1 MKVEDSG
8 LICKA
13 KLKEAKIYIKNI
25 EELGFDISK
34 EKKDIEEI
42 ENDIDKKIN
51 KNSEKY
57 DYNTLGVETL
67 LMLDYT
73 TASQKIDEVVNGLKN
88 KWSSYIEIDDKCNK
102 IMNSLKDVNESN
114 IDEIVSD
121 TIKLID
127 MLRHST
133 TIDYDLE
140 KELVDKTYK
149 TVYEVLQLESI
160 YSSNQVLI
168 DKVSSNSIDSAH
180 IYELLIAD
188 LKKINNDECKDI
200 CDQLKGLPLN
210 VSKLIDGRLLFLV
223 ALYNNPENIDKQKD
237 RFLVLVDECL
247 FHMDKLENLKYE
259 QQGHEN
265 RINGTHEKIKYAKK
279 ILKLKS
285 AGFIFSA
292 SIIAGIMAFNIK
304 DALNNK
310 ENYPVYDQITTTYDS
325 KTGDIEVTNSI
336 GSDTEQYAEITKYSA
351 LEPTKF
357 GYKRTETHYKVTG
370 DDIDYDCDYDEF
382 ISKYVKKEYKELGK
396 TEEYFS
402 TNEST
407 DHKEDSYTII
417 KHTVDFNSSNE
428 ERETK
433 SAISTGIFHGIL
445 SSALFMLIEGL
456 FLAIL
461 VNEATEDGFSFISVK
476 EYKILKSNYKTYCNN
491 YSIEQKEI
499 LDKINNE
506 EIANL
511 KTLRDALC
519 LYEKLD
525 DSVKDSKEV
534 KKAYKKIKPFLQ
546 M

>member
-8 LICKA
+8 LICKT
-13 KLKEAKIYIKNI
+13 KLKEARIYIRNI
-25 EELGFDISK
+25 EKLGFDVSK

-51 KNSEKY
+51 RNSEKY

-73 TASQKIDEVVNGLKN
+73 TASQKIDEVISGLKN

-102 IMNSLKDVNESN
+102 IINSLKDVNESN

-121 TIKLID
+121 TIELID

-160 YSSNQVLI
+160 YSSNQVLR
-168 DKVSSNSIDSAH
+168 DKVSSNSIDSPH

-237 RFLVLVDECL
+237 RFLVLADECL
-247 FHMDKLENLKYE
+247 FHMLQLDNLKYS
-259 QQGHEN
+259 QQRYEN
-265 RINGTHEKIKYAKK
+265 IINRTHKKIKNAKK
-279 ILKLKS
+279 SFALKS
-285 AGFIFSA
+285 AGFIVSGT
-292 SIIAGIMAFNIK
+292 IIAGIMALCVK

-310 ENYPVYDQITTTYDS
+310 EKYPVYDQITTTYDS

-336 GSDTEQYAEITKYSA
+336 GSDTDQYAEITKYSA

-357 GYKRTETHYKVTG
+357 GYRRTETYYKVTG

-396 TEEYFS
+396 LERYYS
-402 TNEST
+402 TNESP

-417 KHTVDFNSSNE
+417 KHTVDFNSSTE
-428 ERETK
+428 ERESK
-433 SAISTGIFHGIL
+433 NAITVGIITGIISSVMFIL
-445 SSALFMLIEGL
+445 LEGL
-456 FLAIL
+456 TFSIL
-461 VNEATEDGFSFISVK
+461 LNKATEDDFVGVK
-476 EYKILKSNYKTYCNN
+476 KYKILKQDYKTYCDN

-506 EIANL
+506 EIAKL
-511 KTLRDALC
+511 KSMRDALC

-534 KKAYKKIKPFLQ
+534 KKAYKKIKQFL
-546 M
+546 